1 MMILVTG
8 GCGFIGSNFIR
19 HVLQSRKEIKVVNL
33 DLLTYAGNLSSL
45 LDVEKIFPDR
55 YQFVRGD
62 IRDKE
67 FLRGVFET
75 FEIDSVAHFA
85 AESHVD
91 RSILG
96 PEVFVQ
102 TNVFGTFNL
111 LEICRKSWP
120 TAESM
125 RPKRF
130 LHISTDEV
138 YGSLGTSGYF
148 TEESPYLPSSPY
160 AASKASSDHMVHAY
174 FHTFGLP
181 TLITHSSN
189 NYGPF
194 QFPEKLIPLMISN
207 AREGM
212 PLPVYGDG
220 RNVRDWIYVE
230 DHCRA
235 LLQVLEKGSP
245 GHRYN
250 IGANCEKQNID
261 VVNLICN
268 YLDEKL
274 GLLEGRH
281 RKSLIRFVHDRLGHD
296 KRYALDTSKIKNALG
311 WKPEVAFEQ
320 GLRRTVDWYLDNPLW
335 VKEILDGS
343 YMEYY
348 QKQYGDRLNER

>member
-1 MMILVTG
+1 MKNPVIQGRPLSTHKPAEHRDMILVSG
-8 GCGFIGSNFIR
+8 ASSSVSY
-19 HVLQSRKEIKVVNL
+19 VLQARKEIKVVNL

-45 LDVEKIFPDR
+45 LDVEKEFPDR
-55 YQFVRGD
+55 YQFVRCD

-75 FEIDSVAHFA
+75 FELDSVAHFA

-102 TNVFGTFNL
+102 TNVYGTFNL
-111 LEICRKSWP
+111 LEICRKSWS

-125 RPKRF
+125 GPKRF
-130 LHISTDEV
+130 LHVSTDEV
-138 YGSLGTSGYF
+138 YGSLGKSGYF

-174 FHTFGLP
+174 FRTYGLP

-220 RNVRDWIYVE
+220 RNVRDWIFVE

-235 LLQVLEKGSP
+235 LLRVLDKGSP
-245 GHRYN
+245 GHRFN

-261 VVNLICN
+261 VVNLICDT
-268 YLDEKL
+268 LDEKL
-274 GLLEGRH
+274 GLIDGR
-281 RKSLIRFVHDRLGHD
+281 RSLSSGSYDRPDMTNDMPLIIENQQ
-296 KRYALDTSKIKNALG
+296 YLG
-311 WKPEVAFEQ
+311 WSEVA
-320 GLRRTVDWYLDNPLW
+320 LSRTSPDLSG
-335 VKEILDGS
+335 I
-343 YMEYY
+343 
-348 QKQYGDRLNER
+348 

>member
-1 MMILVTG
+1 MWILVTG

-19 HVLQSRKEIKVVNL
+19 HVLQARKNIEVVNL
-33 DLLTYAGNLSSL
+33 DLLTYAGNLRSL
-45 LDVEKIFPDR
+45 VDVEETFPDR
-55 YQFVRGD
+55 YRFVRGD
-62 IRDKE
+62 IREKE
-67 FLRGVFET
+67 FLRRVFET
-75 FEIDSVAHFA
+75 FEIESVVHFA

-102 TNVFGTFNL
+102 TNVYGTFNL

-120 TAESM
+120 TADVM

-138 YGSLGTSGYF
+138 YGSLGTSGCF

-160 AASKASSDHMVHAY
+160 AASKAASDHMVHAY
-174 FHTFGLP
+174 FRTFGLP
-181 TLITHSSN
+181 TLTTHSSN

-207 AREGM
+207 AREGL

-235 LLQVLEKGSP
+235 LLQVLEKGTP
-245 GHRYN
+245 GHKYN

-261 VVNLICN
+261 VVNLICD
-268 YLDEKL
+268 YLDEHL
-274 GLLEGRH
+274 GLIKGQQ

-296 KRYALDTSKIKNALG
+296 QRYALDTSKIRDTLG
-311 WKPEVAFEQ
+311 WKPEVPFHQ
-320 GLRRTVDWYLDNPLW
+320 GLRRTVAWYLDNPVW
-335 VKEILDGS
+335 AKEILDGS

-348 QKQYGDRLNER
+348 EKQYGARLNER

>member
-19 HVLQSRKEIKVVNL
+19 HVLQARKEIKVVNL

-45 LDVEKIFPDR
+45 VDVEKEFPDR

-67 FLRGVFET
+67 FLRGIFET

-102 TNVFGTFNL
+102 TNVYGTFNL
-111 LEICRKSWP
+111 LEICRESWS
-120 TAESM
+120 TAECM
-125 RPKRF
+125 GQKRF
-130 LHISTDEV
+130 LHVSTDEV
-138 YGSLGTSGYF
+138 YGSLGKSGYF

-174 FHTFGLP
+174 FRTYGLP

-220 RNVRDWIYVE
+220 RNVRHWIYVE
-230 DHCRA
+230 DDCRA

-245 GHRYN
+245 GHR
-250 IGANCEKQNID
+250 
-261 VVNLICN
+261 
-268 YLDEKL
+268 
-274 GLLEGRH
+274 
-281 RKSLIRFVHDRLGHD
+281 
-296 KRYALDTSKIKNALG
+296 
-311 WKPEVAFEQ
+311 
-320 GLRRTVDWYLDNPLW
+320 
-335 VKEILDGS
+335 
-343 YMEYY
+343 
-348 QKQYGDRLNER
+348 

>member
-19 HVLQSRKEIKVVNL
+19 HVLQERKEIKVVNL

-45 LDVEKIFPDR
+45 LDVEKKFPDR

-75 FEIDSVAHFA
+75 FELDAVAHFA

-102 TNVFGTFNL
+102 TNVYGTFNL

-120 TAESM
+120 AAECVG
-125 RPKRF
+125 PKRF
-130 LHISTDEV
+130 LHVSTDEV
-138 YGSLGTSGYF
+138 YGSLGKSGYF

-174 FHTFGLP
+174 FRTYGLP

-220 RNVRDWIYVE
+220 RNVRDWIFVE

-235 LLQVLEKGSP
+235 LLRVLEKGLPRAKVQYRSELRETK
-245 GHRYN
+245 HRC
-250 IGANCEKQNID
+250 GQPH
-261 VVNLICN
+261 L
-268 YLDEKL
+268 
-274 GLLEGRH
+274 
-281 RKSLIRFVHDRLGHD
+281 
-296 KRYALDTSKIKNALG
+296 
-311 WKPEVAFEQ
+311 
-320 GLRRTVDWYLDNPLW
+320 
-335 VKEILDGS
+335 
-343 YMEYY
+343 
-348 QKQYGDRLNER
+348 